1 MPSVPPAPQLPQ
13 QALQE
18 IFSYP
23 DPNRPLDPTNKFSNA
38 LRLEF
43 FGSKIAL
50 AVYTNVIRDLWPGAT
65 RAQLQASTTPPICAM
80 TTTGFQTFMERT
92 ANAYQWRHQ
101 VNGPYPP
108 NVNPQSAEE
117 AHRIFYTYTGAICVH
132 YDSEG
137 FARVQNWF
145 ADLKSAGL

>member
-23 DPNRPLDPTNKFSNA
+23 DQNRPLDPTNKFSNA

-50 AVYTNVIRDLWPGAT
+50 AVYTN
-65 RAQLQASTTPPICAM
+65 AM